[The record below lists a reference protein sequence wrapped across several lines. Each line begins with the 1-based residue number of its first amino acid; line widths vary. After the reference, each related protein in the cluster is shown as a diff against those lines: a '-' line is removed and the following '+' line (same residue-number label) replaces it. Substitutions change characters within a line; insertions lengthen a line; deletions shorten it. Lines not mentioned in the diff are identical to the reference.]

1 MNAVAACR
9 LCGAGNLLTVL
20 DLGDQAL
27 TGVFPAS
34 ADEPVTTGPLRLVW
48 CRACTLL
55 QLAHTYEPSEMYG
68 ADYGY
73 RSGLNA
79 SMVQHLARKAN
90 ALERL
95 VRVRSGEVVLD
106 IGSNDGTLLTSYQTA
121 GVRRIGIDPTA
132 RRFAA
137 LYPDDAN
144 VVPEFFSADRYYE
157 VAEEPARIITS
168 IAMFYDLEDP
178 ESFAT
183 DVAACLA
190 KDGVWHFEQSY
201 MPSMLRTTGY
211 DTICHEHV
219 EYYSLAT
226 VQRILNEA
234 GLAIIDVRFNRVN
247 GGSFAITASHAN
259 SALPKEN
266 VLVEWLLAQEERLAL
281 HTPRPF
287 REFEGRV
294 FQHRADLTG
303 LVRRLRES
311 GATIMGYGAS
321 TKGNVLLQFCGF
333 GPEDII
339 AIGEVNQDKFGRVTP
354 GTGIP
359 IVPESEVTTSRSD
372 YLLVFPWHFREGI
385 IQRESEYLQGGGKL
399 IFPLPEIEIVGS

>member
-1 MNAVAACR
+1 
-9 LCGAGNLLTVL
+9 
-20 DLGDQAL
+20 
-27 TGVFPAS
+27 
-34 ADEPVTTGPLRLVW
+34 
-48 CRACTLL
+48 
-55 QLAHTYEPSEMYG
+55 
-68 ADYGY
+68 
-73 RSGLNA
+73 
-79 SMVQHLARKAN
+79 
-90 ALERL
+90 
-95 VRVRSGEVVLD
+95 
-106 IGSNDGTLLTSYQTA
+106 
-121 GVRRIGIDPTA
+121 
-132 RRFAA
+132 
-137 LYPDDAN
+137 
-144 VVPEFFSADRYYE
+144 
-157 VAEEPARIITS
+157 
-168 IAMFYDLEDP
+168 
-178 ESFAT
+178 
-183 DVAACLA
+183 
-190 KDGVWHFEQSY
+190 

-226 VQRILNEA
+226 VQRILDEA

-266 VLVEWLLAQEERLAL
+266 VLVEWLVAQEERLAL

-385 IQRESEYLQGGGKL
+385 IQRESEYLQGGRQAHLPVAGDRDRGEL
-399 IFPLPEIEIVGS
+399 IPNSRGRSTPR